1 MLRSRI
7 IYKTRGRKRK
17 LYTNLC
23 KDESACTFSEIFF
36 CLERWRGICYFYFT
50 GVEPWS
56 FYFLNGFL
64 NFNIVFPMA
73 LLALPACVS
82 TWTVKKTLLIILIAA
97 CVKAWNKFYLTF
109 NHFESSCTLCSAEK
123 VRTSNNNAAVIAAKL
138 FHSCMMHMQCESQFW
153 CLLAAKFPANGKG
166 FHQRMV
172 QWFIYLEWNI

>member
-1 MLRSRI
+1 MQGWI
-7 IYKTRGRKRK
+7 C
-17 LYTNLC
+17 LY
-23 KDESACTFSEIFF
+23 IFRNIF

-109 NHFESSCTLCSAEK
+109 NHFESSCTLCSTEK
-123 VRTSNNNAAVIAAKL
+123 VWTSNNNAAVIAAKL
-138 FHSCMMHMQCESQFW
+138 FHKSESQFW
-153 CLLAAKFPANGKG
+153 CLLAAKFPANGKR

-172 QWFIYLEWNI
+172 LFTLSGISSIAQERLDQC